1 MLVPLLG
8 ACEIATAPLPHGAE
22 RFDPPAVYAEWWSL
36 TEQCSGIT
44 GDLASVTWYR
54 VPGASDLPFNGE
66 SSVGGIWYQQ
76 GNRIVLAGDQQL
88 AGDLVRHEMLHA
100 LLRSANHPRA
110 AFIGGCDG
118 TVVCIGPCV
127 TASNPAPPDPLADS
141 VPPSALDIEIAVTP
155 SAPSSVV
162 NDGNF
167 MMVVTVR
174 NNSSTPVIAVLPQS
188 GDSGPPVL
196 YGYVYSSGSGG
207 VEYDLRLDSPKQ
219 TRFAAHETKH
229 LIFDFHVVPIA
240 NDNRYEVTPGTHT
253 FAGGYGEVAAA
264 HTQVVVVSP

>member
-1 MLVPLLG
+1 
-8 ACEIATAPLPHGAE
+8 
-22 RFDPPAVYAEWWSL
+22 
-36 TEQCSGIT
+36 
-44 GDLASVTWYR
+44 
-54 VPGASDLPFNGE
+54 
-66 SSVGGIWYQQ
+66 
-76 GNRIVLAGDQQL
+76 
-88 AGDLVRHEMLHA
+88 
-100 LLRSANHPRA
+100 
-110 AFIGGCDG
+110 
-118 TVVCIGPCV
+118 
-127 TASNPAPPDPLADS
+127 
-141 VPPSALDIEIAVTP
+141 LDIELTVTP

-188 GDSGPPVL
+188 GDSGPLVL
-196 YGYVYSSGSGG
+196 YGYADSSGSGG
-207 VEYDLRLDSPKQ
+207 VEYDLRLDSPEQ
-219 TRFAAHETKH
+219 TRFAAHEAKH